1 MALEIKQGLKT
12 TQKLSLSAE
21 LKHSI
26 TILTLGRFELEK
38 LITDELEKNPCLIGV
53 PKSEEKDYGQH
64 YEELKRALQSS
75 YNQNDYTERYND
87 IKITEELSPTELK
100 REYADSTLSS
110 SLHSFIENQITIMR
124 LSQYEI
130 DCIYTILQYIDD
142 NGFLNTDLETI
153 AASHEIHLD
162 DIKFALETIQKCEPN
177 GIGARNLQECLLLQ
191 LKKLHKTPKRVEKI
205 LTTYWNEFQ
214 KQNFSK
220 IAKYEK
226 VSTEEIKEAFRFI
239 KNHFDPKPARQF
251 GQQTNQIIIPD
262 VYVFKRDGQW
272 ICSTNENG
280 LPRLKLSKKYSNLIK
295 QLKEDMNE
303 GEYKETSKYINES
316 VKSAKWLV
324 KSLKDRD
331 KTIIKVVESI
341 IKHQE
346 NFFEHGPEHLA
357 PMTLKVVAQELD
369 LHESTISRAT
379 SDKYL
384 YSPRGIFELRYFF
397 NTAIE
402 NNSGQEMANE
412 AIKQMVAEFIKN
424 EDKKSPLSDQEISE
438 KIEAN
443 KGIKIARRTV
453 AKYRESL
460 GIMSSSK
467 RIQRF

>member
-53 PKSEEKDYGQH
+53 SAKEEKEYSHH
-64 YEELKRALQSS
+64 YDELKRALQNS

-87 IKITEELSPTELK
+87 IKITEEISPNEMRK
-100 REYADSTLSS
+100 EFADSSQS
-110 SLHSFIENQITIMR
+110 QSLHLFIENQISIMR
-124 LSQYEI
+124 LSEYEK
-130 DCIYTILQYIDD
+130 DCIFTILQYIDD
-142 NGFLNTDLETI
+142 NGFLNTDLKTI
-153 AASHEIHLD
+153 AVNHDIHID
-162 DIKFALETIQKCEPN
+162 DISFALETVQKCEPT
-177 GIGARNLQECLLLQ
+177 GIGAQNLQECLLLQ
-191 LKKLHKTPKRVEKI
+191 FKKLNKKPKHVENI
-205 LTTYWNEFQ
+205 LTKYWNEFQ
-214 KQNFSK
+214 KQNFLK
-220 IAKYEK
+220 IAKSEK
-226 VSTEEIKEAFRFI
+226 ATSEEIKEAFRFI
-239 KNHFDPKPARQF
+239 KNNFDPRPARQF
-251 GQQTNQIIIPD
+251 GQQSSQIIIPD
-262 VYVFKRDGQW
+262 VYVFKRDGKW
-272 ICSTNENG
+272 ICSTNDNG
-280 LPRLKLSKKYSNLIK
+280 LPRIKLSKKYSNLIK
-295 QLKEDMNE
+295 ALKNEMNE
-303 GEYKETSKYINES
+303 GEYKDTFKYINEN

-324 KSLKDRD
+324 KSLKERD

-341 IKHQE
+341 IKYQE
-346 NFFEHGPEHLA
+346 DFFEHGPEHLA
-357 PMTLKVVAQELD
+357 PMTLKTVASDLD

-397 NTAIE
+397 NAAIE

-412 AIKQMVAEFIKN
+412 AIKQMVAELIKN
-424 EDKKSPLSDQEISE
+424 EDKKNPLSDQEISE
-438 KIEAN
+438 KIQEH

-453 AKYRESL
+453 SKYRESL